1 MHGTE
6 SKLRL
11 FDCAVQLE
19 MGVGRIQM
27 NFIHL
32 LSTEAVQHIT
42 VHCLNTPVW
51 AAGPGLL
58 PMSGAVSFRAW
69 TGEKI
74 HAGDLLEPLVA
85 RDDCWV
91 SNTAPPN

>member
-1 MHGTE
+1 MT
-6 SKLRL
+6 
-11 FDCAVQLE
+11 VQLE

-58 PMSGAVSFRAW
+58 PTSRAVSFQAW

-74 HAGDLLEPLVA
+74 QAGDLLEPLVA

-91 SNTAPPN
+91 GTTTSSLWSLMFLPVIGR

>member
-1 MHGTE
+1 M
-6 SKLRL
+6 
-11 FDCAVQLE
+11 
-19 MGVGRIQM
+19 GRIQM

-51 AAGPGLL
+51 AEGPSLT
-58 PMSGAVSFRAW
+58 PSTQAVSFKAW

-74 HAGDLLEPLVA
+74 QAGDLLEPLIPK
-85 RDDCWV
+85 DECWV
-91 SNTAPPN
+91 RTVILRAWVLWIAFALVQHFVKHTN